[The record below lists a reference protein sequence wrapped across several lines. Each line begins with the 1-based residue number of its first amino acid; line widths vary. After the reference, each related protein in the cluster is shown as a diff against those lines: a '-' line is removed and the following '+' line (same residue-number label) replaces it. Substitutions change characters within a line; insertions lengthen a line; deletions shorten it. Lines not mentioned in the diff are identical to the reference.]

1 MVLIR
6 RLATRMFLQGQF
18 RDGPRRPQRALMHQS
33 GQLFFYGSR
42 LQTASGLQVMGLSFG
57 QRLRDRCEQRPTLRR
72 PNHLVVVAVEVV
84 VRQVQQ
90 APLVVEVLD
99 VEPIDQELQELQV
112 KVIVEE
118 KVDG

>member
-1 MVLIR
+1 
-6 RLATRMFLQGQF
+6 
-18 RDGPRRPQRALMHQS
+18 
-33 GQLFFYGSR
+33 
-42 LQTASGLQVMGLSFG
+42 
-57 QRLRDRCEQRPTLRR
+57 
-72 PNHLVVVAVEVV
+72 LVVVAVEVV

-99 VEPIDQELQELQV
+99 VEPIDQELQEPQV